1 MKKLFYIFLI
11 IFTSC
16 TQHDNINSV
25 EMVVSLDTNYTTI
38 GSPVSYFVDINLPAN
53 KIIEFSDWLVNDP
66 LEIRSNSLNGLRT
79 DKAKSGEIM
88 LVFWDTGKV
97 VIPGFPITILNDDSS
112 FSYNLISDSLIMNV
126 VSISE
131 KDPTFLQA
139 KCEVMP
145 IKDPVPVKIP
155 LPWKNI
161 ILLLIMIC
169 ILVALVFISKTRKKS
184 IIRLEDKPIFIDN
197 PDLVALKKLDS
208 LAKFELIDNSAIKD
222 FYVELSHI
230 LREYTENSLYIRTLE
245 MTTEDIRI
253 NRKFFPYD
261 DKKIESY
268 IKILTNAD
276 MVKYAKYYNNKKKCH
291 SDLED
296 SINFVKNTVN
306 LWKPSHIGLE

>member
-1 MKKLFYIFLI
+1 
-11 IFTSC
+11 
-16 TQHDNINSV
+16 
-25 EMVVSLDTNYTTI
+25 MVVSLDTNYTTI

-66 LEIRSNSLNGLRT
+66 LEVRSNSLNDLTT

-139 KCEVMP
+139 KGEVMP

-169 ILVALVFISKTRKKS
+169 ILVALVLISKTRKKS

-208 LAKFELIDNSAIKD
+208 LAKFELSDNGAIKD

-253 NRKFFPYD
+253 NRKIFPYD

-276 MVKYAKYYNNKKKCH
+276 MVKYAKY
-291 SDLED
+291 
-296 SINFVKNTVN
+296 
-306 LWKPSHIGLE
+306 

>member
-11 IFTSC
+11 IFNSC
-16 TQHDNINSV
+16 TQPDNVNSV

-66 LEIRSNSLNGLRT
+66 LEVRSNSLNGLRT

-139 KCEVMP
+139 KGEVMP

-169 ILVALVFISKTRKKS
+169 ILVALVLISKTRKKS
-184 IIRLEDKPIFIDN
+184 IIKLEDKPIFIDN

-208 LAKFELIDNSAIKD
+208 LAKFELSDNGAIKD

-296 SINFVKNTVN
+296 SIIFVKNTVN
-306 LWKPSHIGLE
+306 LWKPSFIGLE

>member
-16 TQHDNINSV
+16 TQHDNVNSV

-66 LEIRSNSLNGLRT
+66 LEVRSNSLNGLRT

-139 KCEVMP
+139 KGEVMP

-169 ILVALVFISKTRKKS
+169 ILVALVLISKTRKKS
-184 IIRLEDKPIFIDN
+184 IIILEDKPIFIDN

-208 LAKFELIDNSAIKD
+208 LAKFELSDNGAIKD

-253 NRKFFPYD
+253 NRNFFPYD

-276 MVKYAKYYNNKKKCH
+276 MVKYAKYYNDKKKCH

-306 LWKPSHIGLE
+306 LWKPSFIGLE

>member
-1 MKKLFYIFLI
+1 
-11 IFTSC
+11 
-16 TQHDNINSV
+16 
-25 EMVVSLDTNYTTI
+25 MVVSLDTNYTTI

-66 LEIRSNSLNGLRT
+66 LEVRSNSLNGLRT
-79 DKAKSGEIM
+79 DKAKSSEIM

-139 KCEVMP
+139 KGEVMP

-169 ILVALVFISKTRKKS
+169 ILVALVLISKTRKKS

-208 LAKFELIDNSAIKD
+208 LAKFELSDNGAIKD

-276 MVKYAKYYNNKKKCH
+276 MVKYAKYYNN
-291 SDLED
+291 
-296 SINFVKNTVN
+296 TVSYTH
-306 LWKPSHIGLE
+306 LTLPTIYSV